1 MCHHHRHR
9 LFLLLLAFFERRRTI
24 GGGVFSFPF
33 TSPFPFPFPFP
44 SKDTIADW
52 GSFLVGILCVS
63 FFLIAVLSSKFC
75 VWMSCEPMIVVCWL
89 DVGGAYVVC
98 KMSSWS

>member
-44 SKDTIADW
+44 FTSKDTIADW

-75 VWMSCEPMIVVCWL
+75 VWMSCEPMIVVC
-89 DVGGAYVVC
+89 
-98 KMSSWS
+98 

>member
-33 TSPFPFPFPFP
+33 TSPFPFPFT

-75 VWMSCEPMIVVCWL
+75 VWMSCEPMIVVC
-89 DVGGAYVVC
+89 
-98 KMSSWS
+98 